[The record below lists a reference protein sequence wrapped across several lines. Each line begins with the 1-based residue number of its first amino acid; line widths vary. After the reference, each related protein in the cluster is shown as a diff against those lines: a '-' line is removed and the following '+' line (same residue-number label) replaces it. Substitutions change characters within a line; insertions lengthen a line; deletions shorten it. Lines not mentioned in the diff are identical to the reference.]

1 VCESYLLKNIKN
13 ILAKMRKKSFFE
25 RITGIVRVDDEDDDQ
40 KLDDQVETEMEE
52 SEVETEGQLAIDMYQ
67 TPSEII
73 VKTMIAGVK
82 QEDLDVSITRDMV
95 TIRGK
100 RDEANDTAGND
111 YFHKELYWGSF
122 SRTIIL
128 PQEID
133 VDESEAINKNGLLII
148 IMPKIDK
155 HRQAKLKIKSA

>member
-1 VCESYLLKNIKN
+1 
-13 ILAKMRKKSFFE
+13 MRKKSFFE
-25 RITGIVRVDDEDDDQ
+25 KLTGIVKVDDEHNELESEEQ
-40 KLDDQVETEMEE
+40 IENELEE

-67 TPSEII
+67 TPSEIV

-95 TIRGK
+95 VIKGR
-100 RDEANDTAGND
+100 RDESNDTAGND

-133 VDESEAINKNGLLII
+133 VDESEAINKNGLLIVK
-148 IMPKIDK
+148 MPKIDK
-155 HRQAKLKIKSA
+155 HRQAKLKIKSV

>member
-1 VCESYLLKNIKN
+1 MK
-13 ILAKMRKKSFFE
+13 KKSFFE
-25 RITGIVRVDDEDDDQ
+25 KLTGIVRVDDENND
-40 KLDDQVETEMEE
+40 LESEDQVEDELEGTEE
-52 SEVETEGQLAIDMYQ
+52 ETEGQLAIDMYQ
-67 TPSEII
+67 TPNEIV

-95 TIRGK
+95 VIKGK
-100 RDEANDTAGND
+100 REESNDTAGND

-148 IMPKIDK
+148 RMPKIDK
-155 HRQAKLKIKSA
+155 HRQAKLKIKSV

>member
-1 VCESYLLKNIKN
+1 MK
-13 ILAKMRKKSFFE
+13 KKSFFE
-25 RITGIVRVDDEDDDQ
+25 KLTGIVKADDENND
-40 KLDDQVETEMEE
+40 KETEEQIEIDVEE
-52 SEVETEGQLAIDMYQ
+52 TEVETEGQLAIDMYQ
-67 TPSEII
+67 TPSDIV

-95 TIRGK
+95 VIKGK
-100 RDEANDTAGND
+100 REESNDTAGND

-133 VDESEAINKNGLLII
+133 VDESDATNKNGLLII
-148 IMPKIDK
+148 KMPKIDK
-155 HRQAKLKIKSA
+155 HRQAKLKIKSV

>member
-1 VCESYLLKNIKN
+1 MK
-13 ILAKMRKKSFFE
+13 KKSFFE
-25 RITGIVRVDDEDDDQ
+25 KLTGIVKVDEEN
-40 KLDDQVETEMEE
+40 ETPELQEQIEVEMEE
-52 SEVETEGQLAIDMYQ
+52 TEVEMEGQLAIDMYQ
-67 TPSEII
+67 TPSEIV

-95 TIRGK
+95 IIKGR
-100 RDEANDTAGND
+100 RDESNDAVGND

-133 VDESEAINKNGLLII
+133 VDESEAVNKNGLLII
-148 IMPKIDK
+148 KMPKIDK
-155 HRQAKLKIKSA
+155 HRQAKLKIKSV

>member
-1 VCESYLLKNIKN
+1 MK
-13 ILAKMRKKSFFE
+13 KKSFFE
-25 RITGIVRVDDEDDDQ
+25 KLTGIIKIDDENKEKETEEQ
-40 KLDDQVETEMEE
+40 IETEIEEVET
-52 SEVETEGQLAIDMYQ
+52 ETEGQLAIDMYQ
-67 TPSEII
+67 TPSEIV

-95 TIRGK
+95 VIKGR
-100 RDEANDTAGND
+100 REESNDTAGND

-148 IMPKIDK
+148 KMPKIDK
-155 HRQAKLKIKSA
+155 HRQAKLKIKSM

>member
-1 VCESYLLKNIKN
+1 
-13 ILAKMRKKSFFE
+13 MRKKSFFE
-25 RITGIVRVDDEDDDQ
+25 KLTGIVRVDDENQD
-40 KLDDQVETEMEE
+40 LE
-52 SEVETEGQLAIDMYQ
+52 SEDQIEGEAPESETETEGQLAIDMYQ
-67 TPSEII
+67 TPNEIV

-95 TIRGK
+95 IIKGK
-100 RDEANDTAGND
+100 RDETNDTAGND

-148 IMPKIDK
+148 TMPKIDK
-155 HRQAKLKIKSA
+155 NRQAKLKIKSA

>member
-1 VCESYLLKNIKN
+1 
-13 ILAKMRKKSFFE
+13 MRKKSFFE
-25 RITGIVRVDDEDDDQ
+25 RITGIVRVDDEDNDQ
-40 KLDDQVETEMEE
+40 KLEDQVETEMEE